1 METKLIPENLG
12 FKELIDDMIACE
24 QTKGM
29 PVLQHGQLVNK
40 YYKDLI
46 NHLRTGSPLKYEW
59 KLSDWMDQYSYEI
72 ISNVLDDDTMMR
84 YQTYHDCGKP
94 YVRCLDENGR
104 PHFPNHAEASYQ
116 VWKELFKNDDTVAE
130 LIKNDMQ
137 IHTIKNEELS
147 EFCKSPLAISLLITG
162 LCEIHANASMFGGID
177 STSFKIKWKQID
189 RRGKHIVSN
198 VAVH

>member
-1 METKLIPENLG
+1 
-12 FKELIDDMIACE
+12 MIACE
-24 QTKGM
+24 QTKGLS
-29 PVLQHGQLVNK
+29 VLDHGKLVNE
-40 YYKDLI
+40 YYRDLMEY
-46 NHLRTGSPLKYEW
+46 LRKGTPLKHEW
-59 KLSDWMDQYSYEI
+59 KLPDWIDQYGYEI
-72 ISNVLDDDTMMR
+72 ISNVFDDDTMMR

-94 YVRCLDENGR
+94 YVRCLDETGR
-104 PHFPNHAEASYQ
+104 QHFPNHANASYE
-116 VWKELFKNDDTVAE
+116 VWNKLFKKDEVVAE

-137 IHTIKNEELS
+137 IHTIKNEELD

-162 LCEIHANASMFGGID
+162 LCEIHANASMFGGIE